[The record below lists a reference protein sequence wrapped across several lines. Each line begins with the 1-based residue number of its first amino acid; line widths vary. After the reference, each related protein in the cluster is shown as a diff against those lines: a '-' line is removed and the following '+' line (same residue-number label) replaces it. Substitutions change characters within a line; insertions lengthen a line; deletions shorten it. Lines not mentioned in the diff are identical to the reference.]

1 MAMNLN
7 SLFKEYQIF
16 LNLEHLLIDLIV
28 LIKVIENQLE
38 INNNS
43 LNKYNQIINSSNNN
57 KIKE

>member
-1 MAMNLN
+1 MSLS

-43 LNKYNQIINSSNNN
+43 RNKYNQIINSSNNN